1 MDETLASF
9 AGRHLSPASARERW
23 RGNVHGEVTISEAS
37 GDSGRSNAHHC
48 FVCGARNPIG
58 LHVHFRL
65 EDGVCL
71 AEFTP
76 RDEHMG
82 YPGVTH
88 GGIVFSLL
96 DDVMANWWFL
106 QGVNCFTAK
115 ADIRYR
121 QQLPIGTPIR
131 LEGRCQKRKGRLAIM
146 EGRVVR
152 ASDGDVFAEATGHF
166 MAWE

>member
-1 MDETLASF
+1 M
-9 AGRHLSPASARERW
+9 
-23 RGNVHGEVTISEAS
+23 
-37 GDSGRSNAHHC
+37 
-48 FVCGARNPIG
+48 CGPGNPISLG
-58 LHVHFRL
+58 VRFRL
-65 EDGVCL
+65 ENDRCI

-106 QGVNCFTAK
+106 QGTRCFTAK

-121 QQLPIGTPIR
+121 AELPTGTPVR
-131 LEGRCQKRKGRLAIM
+131 LEGWCTRQKGRLAVM
-146 EGRVVR
+146 AGRVVR
-152 ASDGDVFAEATGHF
+152 AADGFVFAEATGHF
-166 MAWE
+166 MAAADQPAGASQAG